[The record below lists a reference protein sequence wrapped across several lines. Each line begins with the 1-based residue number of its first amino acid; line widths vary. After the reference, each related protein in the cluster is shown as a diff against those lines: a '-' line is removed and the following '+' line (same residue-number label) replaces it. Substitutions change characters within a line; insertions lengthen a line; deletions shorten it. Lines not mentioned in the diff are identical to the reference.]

1 MKAAYIREAN
11 SDLVEK
17 LAQHNIDRWFAEKSN
32 ETCKGRPVLQEM
44 LESVRSGDMLYI
56 YDFAQIACSTTE
68 LLRITDK
75 LIDKDVN
82 FFFIKEKIN
91 SGTIR
96 EKFMLAVIRHIVDF
110 ERQTTLE
117 RK

>member
-32 ETCKGRPVLQEM
+32 ETCKGRTVLQEM

-56 YDFAQIACSTTE
+56 YDFAQIA
-68 LLRITDK
+68 
-75 LIDKDVN
+75 
-82 FFFIKEKIN
+82 
-91 SGTIR
+91 
-96 EKFMLAVIRHIVDF
+96 
-110 ERQTTLE
+110 
-117 RK
+117 